1 MNLIR
6 HLTSDDLDGFFT
18 TLKQFFANI
27 PYELAIDQEK
37 YYQALFYAI
46 FTLLGLTIDAEVRT
60 NKGRIDCVLQTDE
73 VIYIIEFK
81 LNDTKEAALQ
91 QIRDKQYS
99 QKYQNSAKKIVLL
112 GVEFDQSERNI
123 GEFISEDG

>member
-60 NKGRIDCVLQTDE
+60 NKCRIDCVLQTDE

-99 QKYQNSAKKIVLL
+99 QKYQNSGKKIVLL
-112 GVEFDQSERNI
+112 SVEFDQSERNI